1 MQVSSGFHPPVETRQ
16 FVAATSQP
24 ALKVIDG
31 GQKDR
36 NVFLRELYTAYGGS
50 VYGRCR
56 YLLKDSAKA
65 EDAAQEVF
73 ARVLLQPASFRMEGS
88 PLAWLMK
95 VATHHC
101 LNQLRA
107 ERAPW
112 RRWFERDERAR
123 SEADGGERTLETR
136 EVVRALLSRVDQET
150 QEAVVHYWVDGMTL
164 EEVAVLLGR
173 SVPTV
178 RKRLERFAALTNEE
192 LRIS

>member
-1 MQVSSGFHPPVETRQ
+1 MAGT
-16 FVAATSQP
+16 TQP
-24 ALKVIDG
+24 ALKVIAG

-36 NVFLRELYTAYGGS
+36 RVFLRELYTAYGGS

-56 YLLKDSAKA
+56 YLLKDATKA

-73 ARVLLQPASFRMEGS
+73 ARVLQQPDSLRVEGS

-95 VATHHC
+95 ITTNHC

-112 RRWFERDERAR
+112 RRWFERDARAR
-123 SEADGGERTLETR
+123 PEGDRGEQVLETR
-136 EVVRALLSRVDQET
+136 ELVRSLLSRVDVET
-150 QEAVVHYWVDGMTL
+150 QTAVVHYWVDGMTL
-164 EEVAVLLGR
+164 EEVAALLGR

-178 RKRLERFAALTNEE
+178 RKRLEGFAALTNEE
-192 LRIS
+192 LKVP

>member
-1 MQVSSGFHPPVETRQ
+1 MS
-16 FVAATSQP
+16 ATTQP

-36 NVFLRELYTAYGGS
+36 RTFLRELYSTYGGN

-56 YLLKDSAKA
+56 YLLKDATKA
-65 EDAAQEVF
+65 EDAMQEVF
-73 ARVLLQPASFRMEGS
+73 ARALTYAEEFRAESS

-95 VATHHC
+95 IATHHC
-101 LNQLRA
+101 LNHLRA

-112 RRWFERDERAR
+112 RRWFEQDSRAR
-123 SEADGGERTLETR
+123 PEGEGGEQKMEAR
-136 EVVRALLSRVDQET
+136 ELVRSLLSRVDLET
-150 QEAVVHYWVDGMTL
+150 QAAVVHYWVDGMTL
-164 EEVAVLLGR
+164 EEVAALVGR

-192 LRIS
+192 LKVP